1 MNIAKYNEEMNR
13 AEKLEAL
20 GEIADANQVIHYAN
34 KDTKDEIISALH
46 KYISQRSGI
55 EWANYGG
62 SRESFMGD
70 YRQILK
76 HGKDARALLSFVASR
91 NLCTASD
98 ILKEGRNRL
107 TFTERDGSI
116 SLEYCAG
123 QYFALEYRGAVC
135 QLLAAVAWHY
145 FADGVTGENQ
155 GDQIRKKCKR
165 QFGRGIAS
173 RWFN

>member
-1 MNIAKYNEEMNR
+1 MQITTNQPKNRKSNQMNLEKYTKEEIT
-13 AEKLEAL
+13 A
-20 GEIADANQVIHYAN
+20 
-34 KDTKDEIISALH
+34 ALH
-46 KYISQRSGI
+46 KYIAQRSGI

-62 SRESFMGD
+62 SREAFMGD

-76 HGKDARALLSFVASR
+76 HGKDARALISFVASR
-91 NLCTASD
+91 ELCTASD

-107 TFTERDGSI
+107 TFTVRNGSI
-116 SLEYCAG
+116 SLDYCAG
-123 QYFALEYRGAVC
+123 QYFALEYRAAMC
-135 QLLAAVAWHY
+135 QLLASVAWHY